1 MTTPLSEEPT
11 PLSEGP
17 PPEPERL
24 TPEPARPQAEKP
36 KSDLPLEPWD
46 SRQSWL
52 VSLLPF
58 CMLGVSVLLTLFV
71 TTDAPQT
78 TRFLLL
84 VAAITAG
91 WMLWMFTLH
100 PTWRDRPA
108 VMAAF
113 FVGLVALMAVLVVQG
128 PWFGFFTFTGYFYAR
143 FLARNSWKIA
153 GLIAV
158 AVLTGTAQNG
168 GIPKATTAAIATY
181 IIILVV
187 NIGVAGALTWFAWM
201 SNEQSLKRAQGLAEL
216 VETNRKLEITME
228 ENAGLQ
234 AQLLNQA
241 REAGVQDERQRMARE
256 IHDTLAQGLAGIIT
270 QLEAAEQTGDSDGV
284 TRRHLDA
291 AASLA
296 RESLSEARRS
306 VQALQPE
313 PLESGRLPDA
323 LADVADRWSSRT
335 GVTTQVTTTGVA
347 RPMRPEIE
355 VTLLRTAQE
364 ALANVAKHADA
375 SRVGLTLSYM
385 EDLVTLDVRDD
396 GTGFA
401 PAALPGVAGT
411 DQPGTGAPSSL
422 NGQTPAGGF
431 GLTAMRQR
439 IMGVSGVLEIESE
452 PGGGTAVSASVPAIP
467 ARSNA

>member
-1 MTTPLSEEPT
+1 MTTP
-11 PLSEGP
+11 
-17 PPEPERL
+17 EPESL
-24 TPEPARPQAEKP
+24 TPQPERQHSA
-36 KSDLPLEPWD
+36 LPLEPWD

-52 VSLLPF
+52 VSLLPY

-71 TTDAPQT
+71 TTDSPQT
-78 TRFLLL
+78 TRFLLV
-84 VAAITAG
+84 VAAVTAG

-108 VMAAF
+108 VMAVF
-113 FVGLVALMAVLVVQG
+113 FVGLVALMVMLVIRG

-143 FLARNSWKIA
+143 FLARNSWRIA
-153 GLIAV
+153 GLVAV
-158 AVLTGTAQNG
+158 AVVTGTAQNG
-168 GIPKATTAAIATY
+168 GIPKATAAAIATY
-181 IIILVV
+181 IIILLV

-201 SNEQSLKRAQGLAEL
+201 SNDQSVKRAQGLAEL
-216 VETNRKLEITME
+216 VEANRKLEITME

-241 REAGVQDERQRMARE
+241 REAGVQDERQRMAGE

-270 QLEAAEQTGDSDGV
+270 QLEAAEQTGSSDGD

-313 PLESGRLPDA
+313 PLESARLPDA

-335 GVTTQVTTTGVA
+335 GVMTQVTTTGMA

-396 GTGFA
+396 GIGFA
-401 PAALPGVAGT
+401 PLVPFVGADT
-411 DQPGTGAPSSL
+411 EQRDTGALSST
-422 NGQTPAGGF
+422 NGHTPDGGF

-439 IMGVSGVLEIESE
+439 VMGVSGVLEIESE